1 MFNGTYNK
9 LSILIKTFNRKGA
22 LLRLL
27 RSLEKLNCPL
37 PILIADDSQQPYQQ
51 EVISSFAGLNIQ
63 YHILPFDAGLAA
75 GRNHLLKQVSTDY
88 FLLCDDDFVFSRD
101 TGLSEGLAMVQKH
114 DLDIGGGTFLNYTS
128 ANNIRKIAGLL
139 LKPTLLLRVIK
150 EKPIRSAYIGNFK
163 IENNSCTLFIT
174 NHNETGNTFHP
185 CDCVNNF
192 FIGKTSAVQKING
205 WDETFKVGEHEDF
218 FYRARKNGLKT
229 AFLENFSIRHYPVS
243 NKTYLQFR
251 ERSFELKKEF
261 LQKHGFCHYSEINAD
276 TGETIFECGKE
287 SLLTK

>member
-1 MFNGTYNK
+1 MFKGTHNK
-9 LSILIKTFNRKGA
+9 LSILIKTFNRKDA

-27 RSLEKLNCPL
+27 HSLEKQQCPL

-51 EVISSFAGLNIQ
+51 EIISSFAGLNIQ
-63 YHILPFDAGLAA
+63 YYILPFDSGLAA
-75 GRNHLLKQVSTDY
+75 GRNHLLKRVSTDY
-88 FLLCDDDFVFSRD
+88 FLLCDDDFVFSRE
-101 TGLSEGLAMVQKH
+101 TGLAEALAMVQKH
-114 DLDIGGGTFLNYTS
+114 DLDIGGGTFFNYTS
-128 ANNIRKIAGLL
+128 ANSIRKMAGLL
-139 LKPTLLLRVIK
+139 LRPTLLLRVIK
-150 EKPIRSAYIGNFK
+150 KEPIRSSYIGNFRV
-163 IENNSCTLFIT
+163 ENNSCSLFIT
-174 NHNETGNTFHP
+174 NRYETGNTVHP

-261 LQKHGFCHYSEINAD
+261 LQKHGFSHYSEINAD
-276 TGETIFECGKE
+276 TGETIFTCGKE